1 MGAIKNVARKVVN
14 GAEKTAKWIGDH
26 WWDMIELAGYG
37 LAGYGLGAFV
47 CDVTGLTDWAY
58 DQTRKQGHAEGYA
71 VGFAEGQRTA
81 AELIATANGATTPA
95 SVDPAK

>member
-14 GAEKTAKWIGDH
+14 GAEKTAEWIGDH